1 MVRSE
6 LLDVPGNPVPDGA
19 VCEVIETRDR
29 VRLRTARWMPEPG
42 RLRGTVT
49 LLQGRAEFIEKYF
62 ETISDLRARGFA
74 VVTFD
79 WRGQGGSQRLTRNS
93 RRGHVSDMSRFVTDL
108 ETVLDKVTLAS
119 MPGPH
124 YALAHSTGGLV
135 LLLGGARLR
144 TRFERAVVTSPL
156 IGLGP
161 VGLSQPVVCRLSNLL
176 ARIGFSRAFVP
187 GGRGRLRF
195 SFEGNPLTSDE
206 RRFRRSDAIVTEAPD
221 LEIGAPTIGWLAA
234 ACRAMNK
241 VLGRDFGPA
250 YRLPT
255 LVIAAG
261 QDRIVSP
268 RAAERFVRQTRVT
281 SFLEIA
287 GARHEL
293 LMEDDLYR
301 DQTLAAFDAFLDD
314 SEPVATPV
322 RMAAGEEIS

>member
-1 MVRSE
+1 M
-6 LLDVPGNPVPDGA
+6 
-19 VCEVIETRDR
+19 
-29 VRLRTARWMPEPG
+29 
-42 RLRGTVT
+42 
-49 LLQGRAEFIEKYF
+49 
-62 ETISDLRARGFA
+62 
-74 VVTFD
+74 TFD

-301 DQTLAAFDAFLDD
+301 DQTLAAFDAFVDD